1 MPTRDYRVK
10 WTYEKEHKDGGLKMK
25 TRENFQSLLNR
36 FQEKTKIEDYL
47 LAKKI
52 FIRIIEDQV
61 KPFDFIKNHKELNTR
76 ILNLINHSIQIEE
89 YKILFRQ
96 EQVRDLKY
104 IELREGSD
112 LFYKITSIE
121 RILRFYDT
129 RD

>member
-1 MPTRDYRVK
+1 MI
-10 WTYEKEHKDGGLKMK
+10 
-25 TRENFQSLLNR
+25 TREKFQSLLNQ
-36 FQEKTKIEDYL
+36 FQEKINMEDYL

-52 FIRIIEDQV
+52 FIRIIEDQIT
-61 KPFDFIKNHKELNTR
+61 PFNFIKNHKELNTR

-96 EQVRDLKY
+96 EQVRNLKY

-129 RD
+129 KDWDLSTIAKKRGDKHLLSL

>member
-1 MPTRDYRVK
+1 
-10 WTYEKEHKDGGLKMK
+10 MK
-25 TRENFQSLLNR
+25 TRENFQSLLNQ

-76 ILNLINHSIQIEE
+76 ILNLINHSIQVEE

-96 EQVRDLKY
+96 EQIRNLKY

-129 RD
+129 RDWR